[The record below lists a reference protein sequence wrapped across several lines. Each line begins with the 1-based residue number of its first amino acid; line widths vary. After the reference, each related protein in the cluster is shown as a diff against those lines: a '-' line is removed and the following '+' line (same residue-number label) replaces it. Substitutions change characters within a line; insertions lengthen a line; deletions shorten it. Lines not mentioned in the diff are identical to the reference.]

1 MITCNAISAIK
12 VNRLYWLGRYTER
25 GSLVSGLM
33 AANDNAIVLREEIMS
48 ETLSYVELSLAYIR
62 KSAEKKD
69 GNITDL
75 QPITDYLLA
84 FWGSVDERVF
94 DERVCNFL
102 RIGKLVEN
110 MDMHIRFDYPFYRIQ
125 EAYESLK
132 LCAETEEGIFDQMI
146 LEHLDDLLKEDAY
159 DCSNLQY
166 KATVL
171 KYLNHL
177 VLL

>member
-1 MITCNAISAIK
+1 
-12 VNRLYWLGRYTER
+12 
-25 GSLVSGLM
+25 
-33 AANDNAIVLREEIMS
+33 
-48 ETLSYVELSLAYIR
+48 
-62 KSAEKKD
+62 
-69 GNITDL
+69 
-75 QPITDYLLA
+75 
-84 FWGSVDERVF
+84 
-94 DERVCNFL
+94 
-102 RIGKLVEN
+102 
-110 MDMHIRFDYPFYRIQ
+110 MHIRFDYPFYRIQ